1 MKLLLVCLYAICAL
15 TFSNAMDLEFKKTGE
30 TENINHFETNDLAR
44 NDEAQEK
51 RHHIPFPNNCRDT
64 CQSGYQGSKYCR
76 IAAKYCFRRGQ
87 NVFIKFNPP
96 FRRTP
101 KVVIGLTL
109 VDTHKDHNVRVRA
122 SVVSVNRLGFTVQF
136 KPWDTSI
143 TYQIGVN
150 WMACP

>member
-1 MKLLLVCLYAICAL
+1 MCAL
-15 TFSNAMDLEFKKTGE
+15 AFSNAMDIEFKKTGE
-30 TENINHFETNDLAR
+30 IEDMNHFETIDLAS

-51 RHHIPFPNNCRDT
+51 RRFIPVPNNCGDT

-76 IAAKYCFRRGQ
+76 IAAKYCFGNGQ
-87 NVFIKFNPP
+87 NVFIRFKPAFKRP
-96 FRRTP
+96 P

-122 SVVSVNRLGFTVQF
+122 SVISVTRLGFTVQF

>member
-1 MKLLLVCLYAICAL
+1 MSCSISSCVMFYQFCL
-15 TFSNAMDLEFKKTGE
+15 TFHQLVRVLFAPILQIEVNLCIFIFRSG
-30 TENINHFETNDLAR
+30 
-44 NDEAQEK
+44 
-51 RHHIPFPNNCRDT
+51 
-64 CQSGYQGSKYCR
+64 QSGFRSSKYCTF
-76 IAAKYCFRRGQ
+76 AAKFCFGESGQ
-87 NVFIKFNPP
+87 SVFISFNPH
-96 FRRTP
+96 FKKAP

-122 SVVSVNRLGFTVQF
+122 SVTSVSKNGFTVRF